1 MDGGI
6 FTNGEFL
13 EVVEEVDRQGRV
25 KRGDQDE
32 IILGNVPR
40 RINKKREGVT

>member
-1 MDGGI
+1 L
-6 FTNGEFL
+6 GEKL
-13 EVVEEVDRQGRV
+13 
-25 KRGDQDE
+25 KRGHQDE